1 MQKQLK
7 AFTELK
13 QFQLFFIG
21 IIILSAVIVGLD
33 SYPKISDKYGTIL
46 HSIDKIILWLFV
58 FEICLKLASFGRR
71 FGKFFEDGWNLFDF
85 IIVGACFLP
94 FDGQSIIVLRLL
106 RVLRIVRLVGTIP
119 ELKLIVNTLL
129 KSIPS
134 LGYIGVLLF
143 ILFYIYGCLGTFLF
157 RENDPIH
164 FETLHIALL
173 SLFRVATLEDWTD
186 IMYTAIYGCQNY
198 GYSGS
203 QDLCISSQAFPF
215 IGWFYFVSF
224 VLLATFI
231 FFNLFIG
238 VIINNMEEV
247 KEKEMLRLDPDLA
260 RLGKSESDIKELLKK
275 IKKDMALLESHVTF
289 LEHAEEQRSEDLE
302 DAKEQRS

>member
-7 AFTELK
+7 IFTESK
-13 QFQLFFIG
+13 QFQMFFIG
-21 IIILSAVIVGLD
+21 IILLSGVVVGLD
-33 SYPKISDKYGTIL
+33 SYPEISEEYGTIL
-46 HSIDKIILWLFV
+46 HFLDSIILGLFV
-58 FEICLKLASFGRR
+58 FEICVKLISFGPRVHE
-71 FGKFFEDGWNLFDF
+71 FFKDGWNIFDF
-85 IIVGACFLP
+85 IIVSACFLP

-143 ILFYIYGCLGTFLF
+143 ILFYMYACLGTFLF

-164 FETLHIALL
+164 FESLHLSLL

-198 GYSGS
+198 GYSGMGE
-203 QDLCISSQAFPF
+203 LCKNSNAFPF
-215 IGWFYFVSF
+215 LGWFYFVSF
-224 VLLATFI
+224 VLLATFV
-231 FFNLFIG
+231 FLNLFIG
-238 VIINNMEEV
+238 VIISNMEDIKQ
-247 KEKEMLRLDPDLA
+247 KERLRLDPELA
-260 RLGKSESDIKELLKK
+260 NLEKSEANVKVLLNK
-275 IKKDMALLESHVTF
+275 IKKDMALLESHISF
-289 LEHAEEQRSEDLE
+289 LENVEEDRLE
-302 DAKEQRS
+302 DTR

>member
-1 MQKQLK
+1 MQKKLK
-7 AFTELK
+7 AFTESK
-13 QFQLFFIG
+13 NFQVFFIG
-21 IIILSAVIVGLD
+21 IIILSGVVVGLD
-33 SYPKISDKYGTIL
+33 SYPEISDEHGTIL
-46 HSIDKIILWLFV
+46 RSLDSIILGFFV
-58 FEICLKLASFGRR
+58 FEICLKLISFTPRVHE
-71 FGKFFEDGWNLFDF
+71 FFKDGWNIFDF
-85 IIVGACFLP
+85 VVVSACFLP

-143 ILFYIYGCLGTFLF
+143 ILFYIYACLGTFLF
-157 RENDPIH
+157 RGNDPIH
-164 FETLHIALL
+164 FESLHISLL

-198 GYSGS
+198 GYSGMKE
-203 QDLCISSQAFPF
+203 LCENSNGFPF
-215 IGWFYFVSF
+215 LGWFYFVSF

-238 VIINNMEEV
+238 VIISNMEDI
-247 KEKEMLRLDPDLA
+247 KEKERLRLDPDLA
-260 RLGKSESDIKELLKK
+260 MLGKSESDIKILLGK
-275 IKKDMALLESHVTF
+275 IKKDMVLLESHISF
-289 LEHAEEQRSEDLE
+289 LENVEESRFKD
-302 DAKEQRS
+302 DR

>member
-7 AFTELK
+7 IFTESK
-13 QFQLFFIG
+13 KFQMVFIG
-21 IIILSAVIVGLD
+21 IILLSGVVVGLD
-33 SYPKISDKYGTIL
+33 SYPKISEEYGTIL
-46 HSIDKIILWLFV
+46 HSLDSIILGLFV
-58 FEICLKLASFGRR
+58 FEIVLKLISFTPRVHD
-71 FGKFFEDGWNLFDF
+71 FFKDGWNIFDF
-85 IIVGACFLP
+85 IIVSACFLP
-94 FDGQSIIVLRLL
+94 FDGQSVIVLRLL
-106 RVLRIVRLVGTIP
+106 RVLRVVRLVGTIQ

-143 ILFYIYGCLGTFLF
+143 ILFYIYACLGTFIF

-164 FETLHIALL
+164 FESLHISLL

-198 GYSGS
+198 GYSGMEE
-203 QDLCISSQAFPF
+203 LCKSSIAFPF
-215 IGWFYFVSF
+215 LGWFYFVSF

-238 VIINNMEEV
+238 VIISNMEDI
-247 KEKEMLRLDPDLA
+247 KEKERLRLDPDLEK
-260 RLGKSESDIKELLKK
+260 LGKSESDIKILLGK
-275 IKKDMALLESHVTF
+275 IKKDMVLLESHISF
-289 LEHAEEQRSEDLE
+289 LENVEESRFKDNG
-302 DAKEQRS
+302 

>member
-7 AFTELK
+7 IFTESK
-13 QFQLFFIG
+13 QFQMFFIG
-21 IIILSAVIVGLD
+21 IILLSGVVVGLD
-33 SYPKISDKYGTIL
+33 SYPEISEEYGTIL
-46 HSIDKIILWLFV
+46 HFLDSIILGLFV
-58 FEICLKLASFGRR
+58 FEICVKLISFGPRVHE
-71 FGKFFEDGWNLFDF
+71 FFKDGWNIFDF
-85 IIVGACFLP
+85 IIVSACFLP

-143 ILFYIYGCLGTFLF
+143 ILFYMYACLGTFLF

-164 FETLHIALL
+164 FESLHLSLL

-198 GYSGS
+198 GYSGMKE
-203 QDLCISSQAFPF
+203 LCKNSNAFPF
-215 IGWFYFVSF
+215 LGWFYFVSF
-224 VLLATFI
+224 VLLATFV
-231 FFNLFIG
+231 FLNLFIG
-238 VIINNMEEV
+238 VIISNMEDIKQ
-247 KEKEMLRLDPDLA
+247 KERLRLDPELA
-260 RLGKSESDIKELLKK
+260 SLEKSEANVKVLLNK
-275 IKKDMALLESHVTF
+275 IKKDMALLESHISF
-289 LEHAEEQRSEDLE
+289 LENVEEHRI
-302 DAKEQRS
+302 RR

>member
-7 AFTELK
+7 AFTESR
-13 QFQLFFIG
+13 QFQFFFIG
-21 IIILSAVIVGLD
+21 IILLSGVIVGLD
-33 SYPKISDKYGTIL
+33 SYPKISAEYGTIL
-46 HSIDKIILWLFV
+46 HSLDRIILGLFV
-58 FEICLKLASFGRR
+58 FEICLKLVSFAPRVHR
-71 FGKFFEDGWNLFDF
+71 FFEDGWNVFDF

-106 RVLRIVRLVGTIP
+106 RVLRVVRLVGTIP

-164 FETLHIALL
+164 FESLHISLL

-198 GYSGS
+198 GYSGA
-203 QDLCISSQAFPF
+203 QDLCISSQTFPF

-224 VLLATFI
+224 VLL
-231 FFNLFIG
+231 
-238 VIINNMEEV
+238 
-247 KEKEMLRLDPDLA
+247 P
-260 RLGKSESDIKELLKK
+260 
-275 IKKDMALLESHVTF
+275 
-289 LEHAEEQRSEDLE
+289 
-302 DAKEQRS
+302 

>member
-1 MQKQLK
+1 MQKKLK
-7 AFTELK
+7 AFTESK
-13 QFQLFFIG
+13 NFQVFFIG
-21 IIILSAVIVGLD
+21 IIILSGVVVGLD
-33 SYPKISDKYGTIL
+33 SYPEISDEHGTIL
-46 HSIDKIILWLFV
+46 RSLDSIILGFFV
-58 FEICLKLASFGRR
+58 FEICLKLISFTPRVHE
-71 FGKFFEDGWNLFDF
+71 FFKDGWNIFDF
-85 IIVGACFLP
+85 VAVSACFLP

-143 ILFYIYGCLGTFLF
+143 ILFYIYACLGTFLF
-157 RENDPIH
+157 RGNDPIH
-164 FETLHIALL
+164 FESLHISLL

-198 GYSGS
+198 GYSGMKE
-203 QDLCISSQAFPF
+203 LCENSNAFPF
-215 IGWFYFVSF
+215 LGWFYFVSF

-238 VIINNMEEV
+238 VIISNMEDI
-247 KEKEMLRLDPDLA
+247 KEKERLRLDPDLA
-260 RLGKSESDIKELLKK
+260 RLGKSESDIKILLGK
-275 IKKDMALLESHVTF
+275 IKKDMVLLESHISF
-289 LEHAEEQRSEDLE
+289 LENVEESRFKD
-302 DAKEQRS
+302 DR

>member
-1 MQKQLK
+1 MQKQLRV
-7 AFTELK
+7 FTESR
-13 QFQLFFIG
+13 QFQIFFIG
-21 IIILSAVIVGLD
+21 IILLSGVIVGLD
-33 SYPKISDKYGTIL
+33 SYPKISAKYGTTL
-46 HSIDKIILWLFV
+46 HSLDKIILGLFV
-58 FEICLKLASFGRR
+58 FEICIKMISFGPRVHE
-71 FGKFFEDGWNLFDF
+71 FFKDGWNVFDF

-134 LGYIGVLLF
+134 LGYIGILLF
-143 ILFYIYGCLGTFLF
+143 ILFYIYACLGTFLF

-164 FETLHIALL
+164 FESLHISLL

-198 GYSGS
+198 GYSGME
-203 QDLCISSQAFPF
+203 DLCRNSQTFSF
-215 IGWFYFVSF
+215 LGWFYFVSF

-238 VIINNMEEV
+238 VIISNMDDI
-247 KEKEMLRLDPDLA
+247 KEKERLRLDPDLA
-260 RLGKSESDIKELLKK
+260 KLEKPDLDIKVLLNK
-275 IKKDMALLESHVTF
+275 IKKDMVLLEAHISV
-289 LEHAEEQRSEDLE
+289 LENVEERRLKDN
-302 DAKEQRS
+302 R

>member
-7 AFTELK
+7 IFTESK
-13 QFQLFFIG
+13 QFQMFFIG
-21 IIILSAVIVGLD
+21 IILLSGVVVGLD
-33 SYPKISDKYGTIL
+33 SYPEISEEYGTIL
-46 HSIDKIILWLFV
+46 HFLDSIILGLFV
-58 FEICLKLASFGRR
+58 FEICVKLISFGPRVHE
-71 FGKFFEDGWNLFDF
+71 FFKDGWNIFDF
-85 IIVGACFLP
+85 IIVSACFLP

-143 ILFYIYGCLGTFLF
+143 ILFYMYACLGTFLF

-164 FETLHIALL
+164 FESLHLSLL

-198 GYSGS
+198 GYSGMGE
-203 QDLCISSQAFPF
+203 LCKNSNAFPF
-215 IGWFYFVSF
+215 LGWFYFVSF
-224 VLLATFI
+224 VLLATFV
-231 FFNLFIG
+231 FLNLFIG
-238 VIINNMEEV
+238 VIISNMEDIKQ
-247 KEKEMLRLDPDLA
+247 KERLRLDPELA
-260 RLGKSESDIKELLKK
+260 NLEKSEADVKVLLNK
-275 IKKDMALLESHVTF
+275 IKKDMVLLESHISF
-289 LEHAEEQRSEDLE
+289 LENVEEHRI
-302 DAKEQRS
+302 RR

>member
-1 MQKQLK
+1 MQKQLRV
-7 AFTELK
+7 FTESR
-13 QFQLFFIG
+13 QFQIFFIG
-21 IIILSAVIVGLD
+21 IILLSGVIVGLD
-33 SYPKISDKYGTIL
+33 SYPKISAKYGTIL
-46 HSIDKIILWLFV
+46 HSLDKIILGLFV
-58 FEICLKLASFGRR
+58 FEICIKMISFGSRVHE
-71 FGKFFEDGWNLFDF
+71 FFKDGWNVFDF

-134 LGYIGVLLF
+134 LGYIGILLF
-143 ILFYIYGCLGTFLF
+143 ILFYIYACLGTFLF

-164 FETLHIALL
+164 FESLHISLL

-198 GYSGS
+198 GYSGME
-203 QDLCISSQAFPF
+203 DLCRNSQTFSF
-215 IGWFYFVSF
+215 LGWFYFVSF

-238 VIINNMEEV
+238 VIISNMDDI
-247 KEKEMLRLDPDLA
+247 KEKERLRLDPDLA
-260 RLGKSESDIKELLKK
+260 KLEKPDLDIKVLLNK
-275 IKKDMALLESHVTF
+275 IKKDMVLLEAHISV
-289 LEHAEEQRSEDLE
+289 LENVEERRLKDN
-302 DAKEQRS
+302 R